1 MNNEV
6 NIQVMLGLKGSWM
19 QRHNDLNP
27 FSKKSVYSLLTE
39 LVSESILTVTLS
51 KHEIKKI

>member
-27 FSKKSVYSLLTE
+27 FSKKSAYSLTE